1 MTGPSRRGLLLLLV
15 LVYDV
20 AVAFNSP
27 SWALQQR
34 QPVESRRNNA
44 LHGGTATEEELD
56 LETERV
62 SEEFVLAT
70 KRHELAEREQECVEF
85 MDRAETVSMMQAV
98 LASWRG
104 HTNPAGRTARRC
116 TVALETTNG
125 APLANGAPSAKC
137 VSQ

>member
-1 MTGPSRRGLLLLLV
+1 MPGPSRRGLLLLLV

-56 LETERV
+56 LETERPVKPPPRSV
-62 SEEFVLAT
+62 SLGGYTAPP
-70 KRHELAEREQECVEF
+70 ELVTWQRRLECA
-85 MDRAETVSMMQAV
+85 MR
-98 LASWRG
+98 RG
-104 HTNPAGRTARRC
+104 
-116 TVALETTNG
+116 G
-125 APLANGAPSAKC
+125 AK
-137 VSQ
+137 